1 METGSGELRGS
12 EGAEATMVYVDGHEY
27 VDVDGDAFPSAE
39 TLEEHR
45 HFGKPEIYCPA
56 PALVNQLDLEQRQR
70 GMIK

>member
-1 METGSGELRGS
+1 
-12 EGAEATMVYVDGHEY
+12 MVYVDGHEY